1 MRRDLAIAVVCF
13 LLAGFAGCTRTEIV
27 QPENFIEDPVF
38 LAYCLAAKDLEGNLT
53 IDLDGDGKISI
64 EEAVAVEEIQLENE
78 GGENAAGVR
87 SMAGIEY
94 FTNLRRLNVGNNSI
108 QTLDLSTNTRLTY
121 LNCSN
126 NALTSIKLPANCL
139 IETLNCSGNNLDK
152 LDVSRLSALK
162 YLYCAGPHI
171 VESEED
177 VENAHGISRLDLSGN
192 PLLLELV
199 CDRNKLTS
207 LDVSGCPEL
216 TDLLCGRN
224 NIETL
229 VLPSAGESSLVRLD
243 CSSNRLKELDVA
255 GQGEL
260 YLLRAN
266 DNPLGAIDISGCSG
280 LGVIEV
286 VACLLPELDI
296 TAAPNLRSLSC
307 NGNPDGMNIYVSA
320 DFDSQSMQ
328 DWNIGTATAIPNI

>member
-1 MRRDLAIAVVCF
+1 
-13 LLAGFAGCTRTEIV
+13 V
-27 QPENFIEDPVF
+27 QPENFVEDPVF

-53 IDLDGDGKISI
+53 IDLDGDGKISV

-108 QTLDLSTNTRLTY
+108 RTLDLSRNTKLTY
-121 LNCSN
+121 LNCAD
-126 NALTSIKLPANCL
+126 NALTAIRLPAECL
-139 IETLNCSGNNLDK
+139 IETLNCGGNELDA
-152 LDVSRLSALK
+152 LDVSRLPALK
-162 YLYCAGPHI
+162 YLYCAGPSMA
-171 VESEED
+171 ESEED
-177 VENAHGISRLDLSGN
+177 VESAHGILTLDLSGN
-192 PLLLELV
+192 PLLQELV
-199 CDRNKLTS
+199 CDRNRLTS

-224 NIETL
+224 EIDSL
-229 VLPSAGESSLVRLD
+229 VLPSAGASSLVRLD
-243 CSSNRLKELDVA
+243 CSSNGLEVLDVA

-266 DNPLGAIDISGCSG
+266 DNPLGALDISGCSE

-296 TAAPNLRSLSC
+296 TAAPDLLSLLC
-307 NGNPDGMNIYVSA
+307 NGNPDGMNIYVPA
-320 DFDSQSMQ
+320 GFDPASMR
-328 DWNIGTATAIPNI
+328 DWNIGSATVVENI